1 MNIAQKKGYMHR
13 LIAAIDK
20 HPEILKRGEVI
31 IPRIAHSHNCRFHI
45 KKDCNC
51 VPDITIA
58 VPSGMYSIEH
68 DGRCK
73 LIPNNQSN

>member
-1 MNIAQKKGYMHR
+1 MNIPKKKGYMHR
-13 LIAAIDK
+13 ILAAMYK
-20 HPEILKRGEVI
+20 HPEILKIGEVL
-31 IPRIAHSHNCRFHI
+31 IPRVAHSDDCRFHI

-58 VPSGMYSIEH
+58 VSSGVFSIEH